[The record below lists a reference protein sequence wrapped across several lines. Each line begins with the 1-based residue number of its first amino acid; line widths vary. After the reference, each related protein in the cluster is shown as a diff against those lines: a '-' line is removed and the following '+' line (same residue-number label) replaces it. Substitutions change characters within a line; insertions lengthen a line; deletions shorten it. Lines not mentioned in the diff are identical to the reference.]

1 MNSTRPPRRPLWKR
15 TWMRVVLVVLA
26 GGASALWFTRP
37 EPPPPPLA
45 SGVPMKAIVYHDYG
59 PPDVLRLEVVDKPLP
74 REDQV
79 LIRIRAAA
87 ANPLDWHYIR
97 GTPYVM
103 RMESGFGQPKDPGV
117 GVDMAGVVV
126 ATGSNVTQFKPG
138 DEVFGTV
145 NGAFAE
151 YALTTERRIAPK
163 PASLTFE
170 QAAGVPV
177 AALTALQGLR
187 DKGRIQ
193 PGQKVLIN
201 GSSGG
206 VGTFAVQIA
215 KSLGAE
221 VTGICS
227 TRNLELVRSLGAD
240 HVIDYTQEDFAESG
254 QQYDLIVD
262 NVGNRSLS
270 DYRRVL
276 KSKGTYVLIGG
287 GGPDNGKWLGPLAT
301 MLKVLVVSP
310 FVSQDLTTL
319 MASIRQ
325 DDLRLL
331 GELIESNQVRPVIDR
346 TYPLSEAAE
355 AIRYLETGRARGKVI
370 ITMENGAAY

>member
-1 MNSTRPPRRPLWKR
+1 
-15 TWMRVVLVVLA
+15 
-26 GGASALWFTRP
+26 
-37 EPPPPPLA
+37 
-45 SGVPMKAIVYHDYG
+45 MKAIVYHDYG

-138 DEVFGTV
+138 DEVFGAV

>member
-138 DEVFGTV
+138 DEVFGAV

>member
-117 GVDMAGVVV
+117 GADMAGVVV

>member
-1 MNSTRPPRRPLWKR
+1 
-15 TWMRVVLVVLA
+15 
-26 GGASALWFTRP
+26 
-37 EPPPPPLA
+37 
-45 SGVPMKAIVYHDYG
+45 
-59 PPDVLRLEVVDKPLP
+59 
-74 REDQV
+74 
-79 LIRIRAAA
+79 
-87 ANPLDWHYIR
+87 
-97 GTPYVM
+97 
-103 RMESGFGQPKDPGV
+103 MESGFGQPKDPGV

-138 DEVFGTV
+138 DEVFGAV